1 MSHQRRLKIPSG
13 WGWCPRNFKHPFHG
27 SRLHHISFQTLCGE
41 WMDLRMRSIASGWW
55 SNQYACLV
63 NPRKIYIK
71 TAQRACAFLNTG
83 SFCEGAV
90 LTRAQ
95 RLGTAPPLFAYTSLP
110 VCVILSQ
117 GKFLE
122 WDCQMR
128 GWVHVL
134 LSSSFLRALLEEV
147 LKFFLLRLN

>member
-1 MSHQRRLKIPSG
+1 MYHNLLNHVSSEGHL
-13 WGWCPRNFKHPFHG
+13 
-27 SRLHHISFQTLCGE
+27 ISLILGLVFFF
-41 WMDLRMRSIASGWW
+41 
-55 SNQYACLV
+55 CLI
-63 NPRKIYIK
+63 NDAETNI
-71 TAQRACAFLNTG
+71 
-83 SFCEGAV
+83 
-90 LTRAQ
+90 
-95 RLGTAPPLFAYTSLP
+95 FAYTFLP
-110 VCVILSQ
+110 ICVILSQ